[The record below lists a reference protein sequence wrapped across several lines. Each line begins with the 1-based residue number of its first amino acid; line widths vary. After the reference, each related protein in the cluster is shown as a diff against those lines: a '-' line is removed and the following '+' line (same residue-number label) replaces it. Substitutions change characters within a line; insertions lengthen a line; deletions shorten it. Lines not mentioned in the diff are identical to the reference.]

1 MPLERIIRADA
12 DGAEVQIIRQGAEAE
27 IRLTEW
33 KGRTVV
39 VKSRVPKGYRH
50 PQLDDS
56 LRATRTKNEARLIQE
71 ARRQGV
77 PTPVI
82 YDIDVLRAEMTME
95 YIDGERVKDALN
107 RAPED
112 EAKRICQ
119 DIGRLAALMHRAKL
133 VHGDLTTSNMILRQ
147 GRIWIIDF
155 SLGSRNA
162 EVEEMGVDMH
172 LLKEAF
178 QSAHSERFGL
188 FQVVMGSYSE
198 NFEKSGLVMNKIK
211 DIEERGRYT

>member
-1 MPLERIIRADA
+1 
-12 DGAEVQIIRQGAEAE
+12 VQIIRQGAEAE

-50 PQLDDS
+50 QQLDAS

-71 ARRQGV
+71 ARRQRV
-77 PTPVI
+77 PTPIVF
-82 YDIDVLRAEMTME
+82 DIDTKSAEITME

-107 RAPED
+107 RAPLD
-112 EAKRICQ
+112 EAERICRE
-119 DIGRLAALMHRAKL
+119 IGRLAALMHRAKL

-162 EVEEMGVDMH
+162 EAEEMGVDMH

-178 QSAHSERFGL
+178 QSAHSERFDL
-188 FQVVMGSYSE
+188 FQVVMDSYSE
-198 NFEKSGLVMNKIK
+198 HFERSEQVVHKIR
-211 DIEERGRYT
+211 DIEDRGRYT

>member
-1 MPLERIIRADA
+1 MQ
-12 DGAEVQIIRQGAEAE
+12 VIRQGAEAE
-27 IRLTEW
+27 IILTEW

-50 PQLDDS
+50 PQLDAS

-82 YDIDVLRAEMTME
+82 FDIDVRKAEMTME

-112 EAKRICQ
+112 EAERICRE
-119 DIGRLAALMHRAKL
+119 IGRLTALMHRAKL

-147 GRIWIIDF
+147 GRIWVIDF

-178 QSAHSERFGL
+178 QSAHSERFNL
-188 FQVVMGSYSE
+188 FQVVMDSYSE
-198 NFEKSGLVMNKIK
+198 NFDRSELVVNKIR